1 MSEALDLNA
10 SDCIVLEEHISVVD
24 LDTTEEE
31 ISDKAANTEAEKE
44 KPFVQLIFQDAGA
57 CRALLD
63 RIRRCVEV
71 YLKTQDKTVRVVT
84 DESGEKAEI
93 FADGKDDG
101 TIFMVD
107 KNPSTR
113 LKTIEVPAYQS
124 SERTLHNGELPEVR
138 QRLRKVPMCYNCG
151 DGHALN
157 DCTLPRNPERIRK
170 ARMQMQSNKLERYH
184 MDIEQ
189 KFAHLKPGCCS
200 ENLKKALGVGRKH
213 LPGFIY
219 RMRLLGYPPGWL
231 EEAKVSHSGL
241 NLFDSEGRSVRHE
254 DVEDGEV
261 DEMRAKYNPEKIID
275 FPGFNVDPPLGYV
288 DESQFHGVP
297 AMMDY
302 HRKEVMF
309 RMFGLEESQPGYKK
323 KRLGEL
329 EASNGDTPPPV
340 ALDMDIE
347 EDSEP
352 SPPGV
357 NDESSQDSRGV
368 REEPEGDSQEAQ
380 LSPSLDELQ
389 AAQERLLEALSA
401 NSPGNPSSPAT
412 MERPKTPDNR
422 GKSLSTLPGTP
433 ILVPFSPYSHLP
445 DGDRWAKGVS
455 GVIDFENL
463 PDSTGKYEKM
473 KNVLEKVREKVCKI
487 HKD

>member
-101 TIFMVD
+101 SIFMVD

-347 EDSEP
+347 EGGRRFWHSEP

-422 GKSLSTLPGTP
+422 GKSLST
-433 ILVPFSPYSHLP
+433 
-445 DGDRWAKGVS
+445 
-455 GVIDFENL
+455 
-463 PDSTGKYEKM
+463 TGKYEKM